1 MRHLVC
7 LGLLLALHVSA
18 ADRNG
23 RIGEPGKFDYYLMTL
38 SWSPAFCASTGD
50 GRNDPQCAPG
60 RQFSFVLHGLWPQY
74 TRAVNGSMWPQFCTT
89 EPGLRDP
96 KTMLDIM
103 PSTSLISHEWSKHGT
118 CSGLG
123 AEGYFSTARKAMQ
136 SVKVPPRFIAPK
148 EYLNLSPAQVKK
160 EFLQANPG
168 MTADSIAIACSS
180 NFLSEVRV
188 CLDRNLRTIP
198 CTGQRECRAPSVRI
212 PPVR

>member
-1 MRHLVC
+1 MRRILS
-7 LGLLLALHVSA
+7 LGLLLTFSLSA

-23 RIGEPGKFDYYLMTL
+23 KIGEAGKFDYYLMTL

-74 TRAVNGSMWPQFCTT
+74 THSTNGSMWPQFCTN

-103 PSTSLISHEWSKHGT
+103 PSTSLISHEWTKHGT

-123 AEGYFSTARKAMQ
+123 ADGYFATARKAMQ
-136 SVKVPPRFIAPK
+136 SVKIPPRFVAPK

-160 EFLQANPG
+160 DFLETNPG
-168 MTADSIAIACSS
+168 MPADSIAIACSS

-188 CLDRNLRTIP
+188 CLDRNLKPIS